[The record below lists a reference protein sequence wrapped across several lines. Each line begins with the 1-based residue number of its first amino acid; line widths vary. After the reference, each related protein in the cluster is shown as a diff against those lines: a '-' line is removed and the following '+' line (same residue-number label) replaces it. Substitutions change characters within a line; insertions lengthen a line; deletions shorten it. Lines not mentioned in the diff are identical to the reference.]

1 MKSQTI
7 TLDPEQSKLLAK
19 ELLHL
24 EEIRRLLLTVIPE
37 SYLTPGSDLWWAKS
51 DLEAREDI
59 KKGRYTE
66 IKTHEELDRYLD
78 NLR

>member
-59 KKGRYTE
+59 KNGRYTE
-66 IKTHEELDRYLD
+66 VKTHEELDRFLN